1 MKELKPDNRIKRRQG
16 EGNPKRLQYLS
27 PVSSALFALPSSAL
41 LVQPYSHEELI
52 SQNALP
58 SGPNNFMFKSIS
70 PRCNW
75 WLNPSG
81 KQTAVTLSKKIFID
95 VKKKASLMS
104 KTNFIDVKKAFKGFS
119 RRRQVQCRWTE
130 SRFQLHWHRLAKLHQ
145 ISQPNIKCIKSLKKY
160 SFSLSQLL

>member
-1 MKELKPDNRIKRRQG
+1 MKEYDKKEARRGKPK
-16 EGNPKRLQYLS
+16 KLQYLS

-95 VKKKASLMS
+95 VKKRAV
-104 KTNFIDVKKAFKGFS
+104 IDVK
-119 RRRQVQCRWTE
+119 
-130 SRFQLHWHRLAKLHQ
+130 
-145 ISQPNIKCIKSLKKY
+145 N
-160 SFSLSQLL
+160 